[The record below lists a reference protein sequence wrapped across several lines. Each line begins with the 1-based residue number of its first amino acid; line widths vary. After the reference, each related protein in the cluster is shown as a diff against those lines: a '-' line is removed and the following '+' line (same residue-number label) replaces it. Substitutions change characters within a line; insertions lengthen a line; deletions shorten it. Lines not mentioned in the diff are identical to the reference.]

1 MTAKQTFEVLRSE
14 FRNGLTEI
22 DVNPAVVDDDAIH
35 LEIGAF
41 AGGRVVELD
50 ERVLQRATRP
60 LFVDHFA
67 AAQFSKSH
75 ICIVHSHTIVT
86 CVKKE

>member
-1 MTAKQTFEVLRSE
+1 MKTAKQTFEVLRSE

-22 DVNPAVVDDDAIH
+22 DVDSAVVDDDAVH

-60 LFVDHFA
+60 LLIYHFA
-67 AAQFSKSH
+67 AARVQ
-75 ICIVHSHTIVT
+75 
-86 CVKKE
+86 